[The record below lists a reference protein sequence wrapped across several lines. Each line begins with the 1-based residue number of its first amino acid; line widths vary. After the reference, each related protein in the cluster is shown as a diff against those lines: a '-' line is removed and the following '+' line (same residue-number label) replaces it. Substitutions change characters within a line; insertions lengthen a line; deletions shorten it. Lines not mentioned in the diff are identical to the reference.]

1 MNPWYELFIYLF
13 LFAVIIISGIISVV
27 MIIRN
32 RKKGRSV
39 KRNVIS
45 LVVCCAFIAS
55 LLLLVAFH
63 PTYYKFNDWT
73 ILNSSI
79 YEVQDKYGNFDI
91 GKITPMEAGKV
102 AYYIYTDEGP
112 IMPDYL
118 KHYYYMEYDAWG
130 VIYDVYEQCQ
140 PGG

>member
-102 AYYIYTDEGP
+102 LI
-112 IMPDYL
+112 IFIL
-118 KHYYYMEYDAWG
+118 IFHEYSRLCDS
-130 VIYDVYEQCQ
+130 
-140 PGG
+140 

>member
-102 AYYIYTDEGP
+102 LI
-112 IMPDYL
+112 IFIL
-118 KHYYYMEYDAWG
+118 IFHEYNLLS
-130 VIYDVYEQCQ
+130 
-140 PGG
+140 PGANLGIKYCG

>member
-102 AYYIYTDEGP
+102 LIIFILIFHEYYVLRNREMNEDIFQ
-112 IMPDYL
+112 
-118 KHYYYMEYDAWG
+118 K
-130 VIYDVYEQCQ
+130 
-140 PGG
+140 